1 MEDNYQQQLRKGM
14 LVLAILQLLSK
25 KEVYVAD
32 MLVALEATEFATQEG
47 TLYPLLARLKR
58 EGLVEHTWVES
69 PAGPPR
75 TGSTPAA
82 RSRKRRRCRT
92 RTSRWRTRWSTGRAR
107 RSG

>member
-58 EGLVEHTWVES
+58 EGLVEHKWVES

-75 TGSTPAA
+75 KYYSLTKAGKDMLANLTGYTETL
-82 RSRKRRRCRT
+82 KKDIKQL
-92 RTSRWRTRWSTGRAR
+92 G
-107 RSG
+107 GKK

>member
-75 TGSTPAA
+75 KYYSLTKAGKDMLANLTGYTETL
-82 RSRKRRRCRT
+82 KKDIKQL
-92 RTSRWRTRWSTGRAR
+92 G
-107 RSG
+107 GKK